1 MAKKENKYK
10 DYNKHKQ
17 TYTPTGLAQYLGL
30 GRPIDYYN
38 TPTRL
43 ALLLSIL
50 AGMIEVFYQGA
61 ANGLSSTEAITFGA
75 NAGFSFLFSFMLAAE
90 LDPDRRI
97 GGLIGGFLS
106 VLGVH
111 FLGIGNIIVLLWLL
125 WILRM
130 LNRTAG
136 DRHRMVD
143 DIIIL
148 GCAWYLGVNEFWL
161 YPVLTAAAFI
171 AEALLPVGY
180 FGSYFLAA
188 MAFATTF
195 FAKISFQAANLSSI
209 YILIGAVAFILFLP
223 ELKVAT
229 FCQALG
235 DKDGQEL
242 YKLRLWASQGCFI
255 MILLSL
261 IIMHGDK
268 QAITNLP
275 AIMASIGTGIYLI
288 YDLVVN
294 KTYKNIKRR

>member
-17 TYTPTGLAQYLGL
+17 TYTPTGIGEYLGL
-30 GRPIDYYN
+30 GRAIDFDNY
-38 TPTRL
+38 PTRL
-43 ALLLSIL
+43 ALLFSIVSGV
-50 AGMIEVFYQGA
+50 AEVFYQGA
-61 ANGLSSTEAITFGA
+61 FNGLSSSDSISFGA
-75 NAGFSFLFSFMLAAE
+75 QAGFSFLLSFMLAAE
-90 LDPDRRI
+90 LDPDRRA
-97 GGLIGGFLS
+97 GGLIAGVLS
-106 VLGVH
+106 VAGVH
-111 FLGIGNIIVLLWLL
+111 FLGTGNVIVLLWLL

-143 DIIIL
+143 DAIML
-148 GCAWYLGVNEFWL
+148 CSAWYLGVNEFWL

-171 AEALLPVGY
+171 VEAVLPAGY

-188 MAFATTF
+188 MAFAATF
-195 FAKISFQAANLSSI
+195 FAKLSLEPANLSII
-209 YILIGAVAFILFLP
+209 YIYIGAVAFILFLP
-223 ELKVAT
+223 ELKVAS

-242 YKLRLWASQGCFI
+242 YKLRLWATQGCFI

-261 IIMHGDK
+261 VVMHGDK
-268 QAITNLP
+268 QALTNLP
-275 AIMASIGTGIYLI
+275 AIMAAIGCGIFLM

-294 KTYKNIKRR
+294 KPYNNIKRR